1 MLTESIRFQITWL
14 ELLVCEYWALGTKL
28 WSSVW
33 GEKSMFLKTGSSL
46 QHLLIIEIFMVTN
59 DSFVLWLLNPDKL
72 YVQKIFSQVAG
83 SFFPL
88 RVLRIEPELVYSR

>member
-46 QHLLIIEIFMVTN
+46 QYLLIIEIFMVTN
-59 DSFVLWLLNPDKL
+59 DSFCSL
-72 YVQKIFSQVAG
+72 VA
-83 SFFPL
+83 
-88 RVLRIEPELVYSR
+88 EL